1 MPDSTLSISSMSYEK
16 KDDVRILTSCLSKWF
31 SNPKILN
38 FVSPSMS
45 YPFKIKQWI
54 NQSYS
59 NQNKTLVLKLDNWI
73 IGHLSV
79 RMNNQTKSAHIFH
92 LIIDPEQQQKGY
104 GKKLISHAEK
114 LITKNNLKK
123 ITINVFINN
132 QEAKNFYEKNGFI
145 IDKDSKSGKIKMSKN
160 LSML

>member
-1 MPDSTLSISSMSYEK
+1 MSDSTLSISSMSYEK
-16 KDDVRILTSCLSKWF
+16 KDDVRVLTSCLSKWF

-59 NQNKTLVLKLDNWI
+59 SQNKTLVLKLDNWV
-73 IGHLSV
+73 IGHLSIH
-79 RMNNQTKSAHIFH
+79 MNNQTKSAHIFH

-123 ITINVFINN
+123 ITINVLINN
-132 QEAKNFYEKNGFI
+132 QKAKKFYEKNGFI
-145 IDKDSKSGKIKMSKN
+145 VSKISKSRKIKMFKN
-160 LSML
+160 LI

>member
-1 MPDSTLSISSMSYEK
+1 MSDSTLSISSMSYEK

-54 NQSYS
+54 NKSYS

-114 LITKNNLKK
+114 LIAKNNLKK
-123 ITINVFINN
+123 ITINVLINN
-132 QEAKNFYEKNGFI
+132 QKAKNFYEKNGFTVFRI
-145 IDKDSKSGKIKMSKN
+145 SKSRKIKMFKKIGE
-160 LSML
+160 

>member
-1 MPDSTLSISSMSYEK
+1 MSDSTLSISSMSYEK

-73 IGHLSV
+73 IGHLSIQI
-79 RMNNQTKSAHIFH
+79 NDQTKSAHIFH
-92 LIIDPEQQQKGY
+92 LIIDPDQQQKGY
-104 GKKLISHAEK
+104 GKKLLYHAEK
-114 LITKNNLKK
+114 LVIKNNLKK
-123 ITINVFINN
+123 ITINVLINN
-132 QEAKNFYEKNGFI
+132 QKAKKFYEKNGFTVFRI
-145 IDKDSKSGKIKMSKN
+145 SKSGKIKMFKN
-160 LSML
+160 MEE

>member
-1 MPDSTLSISSMSYEK
+1 MSDSTLSISSMSYEK

-59 NQNKTLVLKLDNWI
+59 SQNKTLVLKLDNWV
-73 IGHLSV
+73 IGHLSIQ
-79 RMNNQTKSAHIFH
+79 MNNQTKSAHIFH

-123 ITINVFINN
+123 ITINVLINN
-132 QEAKNFYEKNGFI
+132 QKAKKFYEKNGFTVFRI
-145 IDKDSKSGKIKMSKN
+145 SKSGKIKMFKN
-160 LSML
+160 MEE

>member
-1 MPDSTLSISSMSYEK
+1 MSDSTLSISSMSYEK
-16 KDDVRILTSCLSKWF
+16 KDDIRILTSCLSKWF

-54 NQSYS
+54 KQSYS

-123 ITINVFINN
+123 ITINVLINN
-132 QEAKNFYEKNGFI
+132 QKAKKFYEKNGFTVFRI
-145 IDKDSKSGKIKMSKN
+145 SKSGKIKMFKN
-160 LSML
+160 MEE

>member
-1 MPDSTLSISSMSYEK
+1 MTDLRLSISPMSYEK
-16 KDDVRILTSCLSKWF
+16 KDDIRILTSCLSEWF

-123 ITINVFINN
+123 ITINVLINN
-132 QEAKNFYEKNGFI
+132 QKAKKFYEKNGFTVFRI
-145 IDKDSKSGKIKMSKN
+145 SKSGKIKMFKN
-160 LSML
+160 MEE